1 MSDNMPLKPWTIG
14 TVVVSLAVTVAIV
27 FVMFM

>member
-14 TVVVSLAVTVAIV
+14 TVVVMLVLALGIV
-27 FVMFM
+27 VVMMM

>member
-14 TVVVSLAVTVAIV
+14 TVVVTLVVALGIV
-27 FVMFM
+27 LVMMM